1 MPCRTKSRLLKQ
13 RNELELRENL
23 SSKTVDVLVGIIVR
37 LLHLISQLEMEVQVR
52 EEDKKYAGNNRINCI
67 IDNIVG
73 TGDGGRA

>member
-1 MPCRTKSRLLKQ
+1 M
-13 RNELELRENL
+13 NELELRENL
-23 SSKTVDVLVGIIVR
+23 SSKTVDVLVVIIVR

-52 EEDKKYAGNNRINCI
+52 EEDKKYAGNNRINGI

>member
-1 MPCRTKSRLLKQ
+1 MM
-13 RNELELRENL
+13 NELELRENL
-23 SSKTVDVLVGIIVR
+23 SSKTVDVLVETIVR

-52 EEDKKYAGNNRINCI
+52 EEDKKYAGNNRINGI